1 MALSVRKSF
10 FLVAVLLIV
19 LSMGLAFRWDME
31 HRIEGLEGLMIDHAG
46 AISDIVAEANWH
58 GLQIYQQWE
67 NEIAR
72 RLVNNAQ
79 WIAREDSIARL
90 DQPALFRLAPSLGL
104 HQIWILDA
112 DAQMITS
119 NWEDHGR
126 ECLAGL
132 PEEFL
137 TSLSGGE
144 VKQAKL
150 GFHRRS
156 GFGCWC
162 YVVGAARP
170 GGGAVLVDALADSL
184 ILLRREIGP
193 GHLIKSIGQGRSVR
207 YVAFQDETGVQA
219 SSTDRIEFLPT
230 GQDPYLQPLLQ
241 GREWVAKESDT
252 PLGRIYEVARVVPL
266 FGGDALLRVGL
277 DAAPLTE
284 LRADIRRRT
293 AMRAVVLGVSVL
305 LLSALMMAWQRQGA
319 LDRQVER
326 ISRELKR
333 KEEEAR
339 RAEKLVAM
347 GSLAA
352 GVAHQIRNPLNSIHM
367 IAQVLGRREGLGP
380 EVREQARHIRD
391 ESARIETI
399 VQEFL
404 DFARPRE
411 PVFETA
417 DLAGLV
423 REVVAVQESAHGD
436 RDVILSVYAPGLE
449 AEVDRAFMTEILENL
464 VRNAA
469 EAVGAGG
476 KILVSLIG
484 AGDRAEIVVADDG
497 PGIAPAIRDRIFD
510 LYFTTRP
517 EGNGLGLSLAV
528 QMAGAMG
535 GSLALSDEPGLDGK
549 GARFVLTIPLNRHRR
564 GMEKRE
570 A

>member
-1 MALSVRKSF
+1 V
-10 FLVAVLLIV
+10 
-19 LSMGLAFRWDME
+19 
-31 HRIEGLEGLMIDHAG
+31 
-46 AISDIVAEANWH
+46 
-58 GLQIYQQWE
+58 
-67 NEIAR
+67 
-72 RLVNNAQ
+72 
-79 WIAREDSIARL
+79 
-90 DQPALFRLAPSLGL
+90 
-104 HQIWILDA
+104 
-112 DAQMITS
+112 
-119 NWEDHGR
+119 
-126 ECLAGL
+126 
-132 PEEFL
+132 
-137 TSLSGGE
+137 
-144 VKQAKL
+144 
-150 GFHRRS
+150 
-156 GFGCWC
+156 
-162 YVVGAARP
+162 
-170 GGGAVLVDALADSL
+170 
-184 ILLRREIGP
+184 
-193 GHLIKSIGQGRSVR
+193 
-207 YVAFQDETGVQA
+207 FQDETGIQA

-241 GREWVAKESDT
+241 GQEWVAKESDT

-277 DAAPLTE
+277 DAAPLTA

-293 AMRAVVLGVSVL
+293 VMRAVVLGVSVL

-326 ISRELKR
+326 ISRELRR

-380 EVREQARHIRD
+380 EVRDQARHIRD

-411 PVFETA
+411 PVFETV

-423 REVVAVQESAHGD
+423 RDVAAVQESAHGD
-436 RDVILSVYAPGLE
+436 QDLIVSAYAPGLE

-469 EAVGAGG
+469 EAVGTGG

-497 PGIAPAIRDRIFD
+497 PGIEPGIRDRIFD

-535 GSLALSDEPGLDGK
+535 GNLALSDEPGLDGK

-564 GMEKRE
+564 STEKRDP
-570 A
+570 